1 MKRNLKKKH
10 KHGHKHHKHKA
21 DKETL
26 KKEEKPKEPEIVE
39 HYWGQTSLT
48 QQKKIDEPK
57 DVPKSAVKVD
67 KKSSDKKEA
76 KHVDSKE
83 NKS

>member
-1 MKRNLKKKH
+1 
-10 KHGHKHHKHKA
+10 
-21 DKETL
+21 
-26 KKEEKPKEPEIVE
+26 VE

>member
-1 MKRNLKKKH
+1 
-10 KHGHKHHKHKA
+10 
-21 DKETL
+21 
-26 KKEEKPKEPEIVE
+26 VE

-48 QQKKIDEPK
+48 QQKKIDEAKDTK